1 MGDPFHRSLLRTPR
15 GRFRVSLP
23 PRGEFLLGTPEPL
36 SPAGAAVSYVQREK
50 RQCWSLA
57 TLEFTV
63 PPGSGLAP
71 RWVDALQRRI
81 QLHGV
86 TRPKKLLVFVNPVG
100 GRCRASKIYQDQVAG
115 LFALA
120 GIQTEVV
127 ETQRPHEAGDM
138 ILQRDLSDLDGLVCV
153 GGDGTFN
160 EVMHA
165 LISRTQTK
173 AGISEDDPMAQLL
186 PPRLHIGIIPAGSTD
201 CVCFASVGTS
211 DPVTSA
217 LHIIIGD
224 SQPLDV
230 CSVHHRGRLQR
241 YAVSLVGYGFYGDVV
256 RDSEQ
261 HRWLG
266 PVRYDF
272 SGLKAVLCNRSYA
285 GTVEFLTARGTETS
299 PRDQTRCRA
308 GCLICSEAGPQLRG
322 GSQEKLPQQEGA
334 GAAAGEWQREQGR
347 FLAINLTCMSSACPK
362 SPEGLSPSAHLAD
375 GSADLILVRECSS
388 LGFLRH
394 LSRHMDHRDQG
405 AQAARPP
412 LCPGHRT
419 AAGPGLGA
427 AWSCNLPGHWS
438 RWRGQAQPRWI
449 WALLGQWDRPC
460 LAGAEGCVWTCR
472 ACPGQLPP
480 LAVMLWNQGPSAAA
494 CRGRWLPGSHSSAST
509 LPFLVS
515 APPNTG
521 GQPRPRA
528 PDKAAAATNKRR
540 AKACVWG
547 GGGGGGV
554 A

>member
-36 SPAGAAVSYVQREK
+36 SPAGAAGQSFCIPVGEMVGVQLGGSSLSPPGEGNQFTVSYVQREK

-272 SGLKAVLCNRSYA
+272 SGVSRGRSRSPQGWEWSTEGVQAQGSVRCTPGDRSRRLEGRAAGQCVL
-285 GTVEFLTARGTETS
+285 
-299 PRDQTRCRA
+299 
-308 GCLICSEAGPQLRG
+308 
-322 GSQEKLPQQEGA
+322 GA
-334 GAAAGEWQREQGR
+334 GEEQLCLQQAVWGPWSDSVSPPAGEWQRERGR

-394 LSRHMDHRDQG
+394 LSRHMDHRDQFDLPFVSVHRV
-405 AQAARPP
+405 QALRFTPSQLEESEEQGQPAHRGWKGLCWAEHP
-412 LCPGHRT
+412 LSC
-419 AAGPGLGA
+419 
-427 AWSCNLPGHWS
+427 WSCDG
-438 RWRGQAQPRWI
+438 
-449 WALLGQWDRPC
+449 
-460 LAGAEGCVWTCR
+460 E
-472 ACPGQLPP
+472 
-480 LAVMLWNQGPSAAA
+480 
-494 CRGRWLPGSHSSAST
+494 T
-509 LPFLVS
+509 LPHADISVRVHRQLVHLF
-515 APPNTG
+515 ARG
-521 GQPRPRA
+521 IEQQLGLA
-528 PDKAAAATNKRR
+528 
-540 AKACVWG
+540 
-547 GGGGGGV
+547 
-554 A
+554 